1 MSNETGKNRPDTSLS
16 KSPLGRILHLLGVVS
31 LRAVVGVAI
40 WMFVVVVVIAPQN
53 GLVIH
58 PARILHNP
66 IRLFTT
72 QDGFAI
78 ISIFAAYWAAVWVY
92 IPVKAALSSLYTRVT
107 WALSAFNQNTP
118 LETNDEEL

>member
-1 MSNETGKNRPDTSLS
+1 MSKRSGNRPDTSLS
-16 KSPLGRILHLLGVVS
+16 RSPLGRILHLLGVVS

-40 WMFVVVVVIAPQN
+40 WVFVVAVVIAPQN

-78 ISIFAAYWAAVWVY
+78 VSVFVAYWAAVWVY
-92 IPVKAALSSLYTRVT
+92 VPVKAALSSLYSRMM
-107 WALSAFNQNTP
+107 WALSAFDQSTP
-118 LETNDEEL
+118 LETNDEEV